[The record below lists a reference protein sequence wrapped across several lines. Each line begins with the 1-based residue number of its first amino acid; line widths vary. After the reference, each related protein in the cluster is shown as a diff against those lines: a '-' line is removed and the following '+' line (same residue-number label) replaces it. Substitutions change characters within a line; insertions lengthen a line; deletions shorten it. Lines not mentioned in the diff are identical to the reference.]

1 MFDCIIIAEIAKKHK
16 TWSTLIVNFLQILTN
31 SAILFI
37 YWFTVTISNKLF
49 LSKLFLFVYLLFA
62 PIIINLYLL
71 DSYWNTISLILKSAL
86 INWYL
91 YQFFLYLIL
100 QYCNITCLF
109 RFSNFIFLF
118 QIYFTVQSVNFL
130 IKFSLSKILILHLQ
144 VRLLNLVFLTRIYHM

>member
-1 MFDCIIIAEIAKKHK
+1 M
-16 TWSTLIVNFLQILTN
+16 QILAS

-91 YQFFLYLIL
+91 YQLFLYLIL

-118 QIYFTVQSVNFL
+118 QNYFIVQSVNFL

>member
-1 MFDCIIIAEIAKKHK
+1 M
-16 TWSTLIVNFLQILTN
+16 WILTN
-31 SAILFI
+31 SVILFI

-91 YQFFLYLIL
+91 YQLFLYLIL

>member
-16 TWSTLIVNFLQILTN
+16 TWSTLIVNFLQILAN

-91 YQFFLYLIL
+91 YQLFLYLIL

>member
-1 MFDCIIIAEIAKKHK
+1 M
-16 TWSTLIVNFLQILTN
+16 QILTN

-37 YWFTVTISNKLF
+37 YWFTLTISNKLF
-49 LSKLFLFVYLLFA
+49 LSKQFLFVDLLFA

-118 QIYFTVQSVNFL
+118 RIYFTVQSVNFL
-130 IKFSLSKILILHLQ
+130 IKFCLSKILILHLQ

>member
-1 MFDCIIIAEIAKKHK
+1 M
-16 TWSTLIVNFLQILTN
+16 QILTN

-37 YWFTVTISNKLF
+37 YWFTLTISNKLF

-91 YQFFLYLIL
+91 YQLFLYLIL

>member
-16 TWSTLIVNFLQILTN
+16 TWSTLIVNSLQILAN

-91 YQFFLYLIL
+91 YQLFLYLIL

>member
-1 MFDCIIIAEIAKKHK
+1 M
-16 TWSTLIVNFLQILTN
+16 QILAN

-37 YWFTVTISNKLF
+37 YWFTLTISNKLF

-91 YQFFLYLIL
+91 YQLFLYLIL

-130 IKFSLSKILILHLQ
+130 IKFFLSKILILHLQ